1 MASYQQPQ
9 HQQTGRRVD
18 PRQSVHSLDS
28 SWIITELARATNE
41 NVFSDTVS
49 SPLSYTRHSTIAD
62 SEAWAEQVPPPP
74 PPPDPFRANLLPLVT
89 WSSYVYDP
97 LSYT

>member
-9 HQQTGRRVD
+9 QQTGRRAD
-18 PRQSVHSLDS
+18 PRQSIHSIDS

-49 SPLSYTRHSTIAD
+49 SPLSYTRHSAVAE
-62 SEAWAEQVPPPP
+62 SETWAEQVCYRL
-74 PPPDPFRANLLPLVT
+74 PDHFPG
-89 WSSYVYDP
+89 
-97 LSYT
+97 